1 MASFIADA
9 LPDSVQA
16 GGRTWASA
24 TLVAPGRGGTVALGH
39 GVASPGPEE
48 SGVQNLVPMV
58 LVAAAV
64 LFVLPLWPWS
74 RGWGWVP
81 AGVLGM
87 GLATMLL
94 FTWAVEPL

>member
-1 MASFIADA
+1 VA
-9 LPDSVQA
+9 LR
-16 GGRTWASA
+16 G
-24 TLVAPGRGGTVALGH
+24 GGTVPARPRLA
-39 GVASPGPEE
+39 VAEAEE
-48 SGVQNLVPMV
+48 TGVQNLVPIV

-64 LFVLPLWPWS
+64 LFVLPFWPWS

>member
-1 MASFIADA
+1 M
-9 LPDSVQA
+9 PA
-16 GGRTWASA
+16 GPR
-24 TLVAPGRGGTVALGH
+24 P
-39 GVASPGPEE
+39 GVAEAEE
-48 SGVQNLVPMV
+48 AGVQNLVSIV

-64 LFVLPLWPWS
+64 LFVLPFWPWS

-87 GLATMLL
+87 GFATMLL

>member
-1 MASFIADA
+1 
-9 LPDSVQA
+9 
-16 GGRTWASA
+16 
-24 TLVAPGRGGTVALGH
+24 
-39 GVASPGPEE
+39 
-48 SGVQNLVPMV
+48 VQNLVPMV

-64 LFVLPLWPWS
+64 LFVLPFWPWS